1 MLIVRV
7 LIVLSLTAMAW
18 GCGQK
23 GPLVLP
29 DAQHPHKKL
38 TIPAPPKP
46 PAAPA
51 SVPSPT
57 PPSQAVP
64 SPTVPSPTVPS
75 PAVPTSPDGNSNPAP
90 APQR

>member
-7 LIVLSLTAMAW
+7 LIVLSLTATAW

-57 PPSQAVP
+57 PASPTPASPTPPSQA
-64 SPTVPSPTVPS
+64 VPS
-75 PAVPTSPDGNSNPAP
+75 PAVPTSPDGNSTPAP